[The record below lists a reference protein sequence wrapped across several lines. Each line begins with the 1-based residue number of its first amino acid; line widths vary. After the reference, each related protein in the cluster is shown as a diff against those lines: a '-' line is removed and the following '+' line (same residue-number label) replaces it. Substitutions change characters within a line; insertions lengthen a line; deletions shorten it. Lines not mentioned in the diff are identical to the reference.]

1 MDFHTNLFW
10 NSWPLSF
17 FISRPEWVFAW
28 ADLTTI
34 DPSVYLKN
42 ETNWMHEISNIRS
55 LTWVSSWERKNLAY
69 FNNNW
74 VNNAVKICL
83 EPPFSS
89 VSRNASQNLLHGAS
103 FAGKLVPRSKFC
115 FLILLHRWIVLVTG
129 IIYTISRIF
138 WRTIS
143 IKCLNGAL
151 LSLSCKIV
159 KKMVTG
165 SYSAHLYP
173 LLGL

>member
-55 LTWVSSWERKNLAY
+55 LTWVSSRERKNLAY

-83 EPPFSS
+83 EPPFFLRFEKR
-89 VSRNASQNLLHGAS
+89 VP
-103 FAGKLVPRSKFC
+103 KLAPRSKFC
-115 FLILLHRWIVLVTG
+115 RKTCSTEQVLFFNSSSSMDCPCNRNHLHNLKNILKNYLHKV
-129 IIYTISRIF
+129 F
-138 WRTIS
+138 KWRFIEF
-143 IKCLNGAL
+143 IL
-151 LSLSCKIV
+151 
-159 KKMVTG
+159 
-165 SYSAHLYP
+165 
-173 LLGL
+173 